1 MPDLSKGEAFQTPLK
16 QRLRKVFQTSRML
29 GGQRVP
35 TQFERKAAIRNI
47 TQGSP
52 RSLKKTTRK
61 KKKYGLS

>member
-1 MPDLSKGEAFQTPLK
+1 MPDLSKGEAFQTPVK
-16 QRLRKVFQTSRML
+16 QRLRKVFQTSKML

-52 RSLKKTTRK
+52 RS
-61 KKKYGLS
+61 